1 MNRDAESEASSL
13 SSDAGGHR
21 WFAAMFDCIA
31 PCVERRF
38 RPYRSRVVGA
48 ATGRVLEIGAGT
60 GANFPHYGAAESVV
74 ATDPDP
80 FMLRRAQRRASGLAL
95 DIEIRQCPAEDL
107 PFPDE
112 SFDTVIS
119 TLTLCTVGDQ
129 AAALAEIKRVLRP
142 GGTLGFV
149 EHVRANGRLH
159 VCVQDALTPAW
170 RWFGAGCH
178 PNRDTGAGIKA
189 AGLRITELER
199 RAAPLVPLIAG
210 AARPV
215 N

>member
-1 MNRDAESEASSL
+1 MNDDTESEAGGL
-13 SSDAGGHR
+13 SSCGDGHR
-21 WFAAMFDCIA
+21 WFAAMFDCVS
-31 PCVERRF
+31 PCLERRF

-48 ATGRVLEIGAGT
+48 ASGRVLEIGAGT
-60 GANFPHYGAAESVV
+60 GANFPHYRAAESVV

-80 FMLRRAQRRASGLAL
+80 YMLRRAQRRVGGLAL

-129 AAALAEIKRVLRP
+129 AAALAEVRRVLRP
-142 GGTLGFV
+142 GGTFGFL
-149 EHVRANGRLH
+149 EHVRAEGKLH
-159 VCVQDALTPAW
+159 GCVQDALTPAW

-189 AGLRITELER
+189 AGFRIIEHER
-199 RAAPLVPLIAG
+199 HASLLVPLIVG
-210 AARPV
+210 AAMPIH
-215 N
+215 